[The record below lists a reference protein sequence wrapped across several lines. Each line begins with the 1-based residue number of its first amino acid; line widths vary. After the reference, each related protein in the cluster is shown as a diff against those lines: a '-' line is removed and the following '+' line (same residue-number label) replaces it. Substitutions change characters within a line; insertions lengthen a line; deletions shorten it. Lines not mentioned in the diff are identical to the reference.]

1 MSGDVG
7 LPGFQMLQP
16 QGLQQGQLALV
27 DLQASSSQPVHF
39 QGGMYGS
46 NASGLPTGQRH
57 VGQLALPP
65 IPETSPPRPDT
76 PPQRLPSNQS
86 VFSPGTDLEASL
98 DRSVDQAGSAQRP
111 APQAPALFQQVGMP
125 AVGQAEDSQAVP
137 STTKEPM
144 AEEDGITEQNK
155 HPKESVSA
163 QAAIDRLNAA
173 LEKRKAAKELGS
185 DVGKPSSGSKTPNM
199 KKPASSKAKP
209 KAAPKAKVKPSTLKR
224 PASSQAS
231 ASSSSKGKISR
242 TESFKLMPKGC
253 TSCRFVAGCT
263 RSCWKKRKYEPLW

>member
-1 MSGDVG
+1 MD
-7 LPGFQMLQP
+7 LMLR
-16 QGLQQGQLALV
+16 GCLL
-27 DLQASSSQPVHF
+27 
-39 QGGMYGS
+39 GS
-46 NASGLPTGQRH
+46 VML
-57 VGQLALPP
+57 GQLALPP
-65 IPETSPPRPDT
+65 IPETSPPRLDT

-86 VFSPGTDLEASL
+86 VVSPGTDLEASL

-111 APQAPALFQQVGMP
+111 APQASAVSQQVGMP
-125 AVGQAEDSQAVP
+125 AVGQAEDSQALP

-163 QAAIDRLNAA
+163 RAAIDRLNAA
-173 LEKRKAAKELGS
+173 LEKRKEAKELGS
-185 DVGKPSSGSKTPNM
+185 DVGKPSSGPKTPNM

-209 KAAPKAKVKPSTLKR
+209 KAAPKAAPKEKVKPSTLKR
-224 PASSQAS
+224 SASSQAS
-231 ASSSSKGKISR
+231 ASNSSKGKISR
-242 TESFKLMPKGC
+242 TESFKLMPTGC